1 MILARIQ
8 EYDTS
13 SRVVIVGKISAGE
26 RDRVAIAHQHKIGYL
41 VQYLEIQ

>member
-13 SRVVIVGKISAGE
+13 SRVVIVGKISEGN
-26 RDRVAIAHQHKIGYL
+26 
-41 VQYLEIQ
+41 EIEWP